1 MNFIDKN
8 PALLLIDIQKAFL
21 DKNYPG
27 IKRNNPN
34 AEFICGEILN
44 KWRILTLPIIH
55 IRHSSTN
62 KNSKLHASSKGFE
75 FNDYVKPLKNEMVLT
90 KKVNSAFIGTDLEK
104 ILSESKLKTL
114 VIIGMTANHCISSTV
129 RMSGNLG
136 FETYLISDSTACFNS
151 KGLDGETIDCNT
163 IYESAIASLNEE
175 FATILNSK
183 ELFEMI

>member
-21 DKNYPG
+21 DKDYPG

-62 KNSKLHASSKGFE
+62 KNSKLHISSKGFE
-75 FNDYVKPLKNEMVLT
+75 FNDYVKPLKNEMVL
-90 KKVNSAFIGTDLEK
+90 
-104 ILSESKLKTL
+104 LKRL
-114 VIIGMTANHCISSTV
+114 IV
-129 RMSGNLG
+129 RL
-136 FETYLISDSTACFNS
+136 
-151 KGLDGETIDCNT
+151 
-163 IYESAIASLNEE
+163 
-175 FATILNSK
+175 
-183 ELFEMI
+183 